1 MFFPL
6 LFHGTR
12 TILSAVWE
20 ISQIKLKSK
29 YQKCLILESSRELAN
44 GLLTCVYIFDK
55 SISIFYVVFYPNE
68 LLKALTRNEDDEI
81 GAKLKSNCHS
91 VGLAFSDET
100 PRDGN
105 CFFHAVS
112 CQLGRLDL
120 DEKEPLQLRIEVVD
134 YLKENRKFEVKSY
147 HKETK

>member
-1 MFFPL
+1 
-6 LFHGTR
+6 
-12 TILSAVWE
+12 
-20 ISQIKLKSK
+20 
-29 YQKCLILESSRELAN
+29 
-44 GLLTCVYIFDK
+44 VYIFDK

-81 GAKLKSNCHS
+81 GAKLKSNCYA

-112 CQLGRLDL
+112 CQLRRLGL

-134 YLKENRKFEVKSY
+134 YLKENRKFEVKSIS
-147 HKETK
+147 

>member
-1 MFFPL
+1 MFFPS

-12 TILSAVWE
+12 TILFAVWE

-29 YQKCLILESSRELAN
+29 YQKCLILESNRELAN
-44 GLLTCVYIFDK
+44 GLSDMCISLINQ
-55 SISIFYVVFYPNE
+55 SIFYVVFYPNE
-68 LLKALTRNEDDEI
+68 ALTWNEDDEI
-81 GAKLKSNCHS
+81 GAKLKSNCHA

-100 PRDGN
+100 PRDGS

-112 CQLGRLDL
+112 SQLGRLGL
-120 DEKEPLQLRIEVVD
+120 DEKEPLQLRIEIVD

-147 HKETK
+147 PKDIH